1 MATATKPPIE
11 SLLPYLREQIP
22 GCGIND
28 SELNELRRI
37 YPEVS
42 FKDIKRVYYEAI
54 NKKTMQPI
62 SYMVRRLQ
70 VLKPANDPFRLNP
83 QARYNGKI
91 RVEVGTDW
99 NAKNAE
105 ICESYRRG
113 RCVYAHNFLEDE
125 KFKRYITNA
134 QIGDATNEDFLSS
147 LGVGNFDVC
156 IVGHCS

>member
-11 SLLPYLREQIP
+11 NLLPYLKEQIP
-22 GCGIND
+22 NCGISD

-54 NKKTMQPI
+54 NKKAMQPI

-70 VLKPANDPFRLNP
+70 VLKPANDPFKLNP
-83 QARYNGKI
+83 QAKYNGKI
-91 RVEVGTDW
+91 RVEIGTDW

-105 ICESYRRG
+105 IQAKRDAQRQAYDRVHGTGAYDAKVHAKTVE
-113 RCVYAHNFLEDE
+113 LQ
-125 KFKRYITNA
+125 KIFKTLTNK
-134 QIGDATNEDFLSS
+134 
-147 LGVGNFDVC
+147 
-156 IVGHCS
+156 

>member
-22 GCGIND
+22 GCGISD

-83 QARYNGKI
+83 QARYNGKR

-99 NAKNAE
+99 KAKEAQKKAQEDAE
-105 ICESYRRG
+105 RQAYDKVHGAGAYDAKQKAIT
-113 RCVYAHNFLEDE
+113 ADLKE
-125 KFKRYITNA
+125 KFRHLDNY
-134 QIGDATNEDFLSS
+134 
-147 LGVGNFDVC
+147 LGYK
-156 IVGHCS
+156 